1 MTISYPTSPD
11 DLMANSLKL
20 RVQDVL
26 MTHNDGS
33 QPQTKQVKYEVS
45 YRRSV
50 GSRSFS
56 YC

>member
-33 QPQTKQVKYEVS
+33 QPQAKQVKHEVS